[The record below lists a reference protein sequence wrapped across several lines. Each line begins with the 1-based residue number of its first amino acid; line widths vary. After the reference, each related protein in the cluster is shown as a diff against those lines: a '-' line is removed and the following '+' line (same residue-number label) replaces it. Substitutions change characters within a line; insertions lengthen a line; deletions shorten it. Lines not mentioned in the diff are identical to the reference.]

1 MLTTHYIK
9 LCTLIEKQNNIV
21 NYNMESK
28 IQNNIHKY
36 SYNLVKGISEIKGGV
51 CVLKQLRYPRNIIQL
66 TNKIMRQL

>member
-9 LCTLIEKQNNIV
+9 LCTLIDKQNNIV

-28 IQNNIHKY
+28 IQNNIPKY